1 MNEAYEPGSVFK
13 VITTATALETGAVTM
28 QSSFNCTGS
37 YVAGGIV
44 KHCWKH
50 AGHGLQTL
58 AQAMQNSCNPA
69 YMQIGERI
77 GGTNFYNF
85 FTSFGLTET
94 TGIDLPGEES
104 GYFYSEAQLNST
116 QGNLETA
123 SFGQSFKVTPIQ
135 LITAISASVNG
146 GYLFGALCGG

>member
-1 MNEAYEPGSVFK
+1 MP
-13 VITTATALETGAVTM
+13 
-28 QSSFNCTGS
+28 
-37 YVAGGIV
+37 
-44 KHCWKH
+44 
-50 AGHGLQTL
+50 GHGLQTL

-146 GYLFGALCGG
+146 RLPV